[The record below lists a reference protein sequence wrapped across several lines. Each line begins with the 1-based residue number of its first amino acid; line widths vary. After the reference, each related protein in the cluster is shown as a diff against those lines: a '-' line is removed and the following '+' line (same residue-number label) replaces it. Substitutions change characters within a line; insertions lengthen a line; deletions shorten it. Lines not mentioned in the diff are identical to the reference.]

1 MRKKFLLALA
11 MSLLFVTPVYGQADN
26 NTNPIED
33 TLLNRFNERLY
44 YVTDTTIKYTT
55 AHVNIRK
62 YPSTDAEILDVSL
75 VNTEFEVV
83 LELDGWAMITTQ
95 DGYAFMKNDWFS
107 DEPVTYDENELNILA
122 HVLAGECQS
131 LPDEEQRY
139 VGSVVLNRVNSDK
152 FPDTIEDVVYQ
163 KGQYACVTDGNYF
176 REPTERNWAN
186 AQWLLENGSV
196 LPAHVVYQSVGRLGK
211 LYLKTE
217 YHSYCY

>member
-11 MSLLFVTPVYGQADN
+11 ISLLFVTPVYGQADD

-62 YPSTDAEILDVSL
+62 YPSTNAEILDVSL

-107 DEPVTYDENELNILA
+107 DEPVTELIPL
-122 HVLAGECQS
+122 GEFKVSHYCIEPYKHICGNGSGLTQS
-131 LPDEEQRY
+131 GNKVH
-139 VGSVVLNRVNSDK
+139 VGSLSVDPSVIPLGSTIVINGQEYIAE
-152 FPDTIEDVVYQ
+152 DTGGAIKGKKIDMAVASHKEALSLGVYYADV
-163 KGQYACVTDGNYF
+163 
-176 REPTERNWAN
+176 
-186 AQWLLENGSV
+186 
-196 LPAHVVYQSVGRLGK
+196 
-211 LYLKTE
+211 YLKVQ
-217 YHSYCY
+217 